1 MGGVKAYVLVVTGL
15 GLEYDI
21 ANEILKLGD
30 DVKVNVDVVFGEYDL
45 VVTVEGRDLR
55 DIDSLVTAL
64 RRLNGVHKTSTLITS
79 RG

>member
-1 MGGVKAYVLVVTGL
+1 MGGVKAYVLVVTAL

-21 ANEILKLGD
+21 ANEILKLGN
-30 DVKVNVDVVFGEYDL
+30 DVKVSVDVVFGEYDL

>member
-64 RRLNGVHKTSTLITS
+64 R
-79 RG
+79 